1 MESFALVSGKLEF
14 HLRRR
19 TQDMPKRKKKKGR
32 GPEDMD
38 EMGGYPFDAAQL
50 PYLTELNPGELD
62 GLSGCLFSQ
71 RK

>member
-1 MESFALVSGKLEF
+1 
-14 HLRRR
+14 
-19 TQDMPKRKKKKGR
+19 MPKRKKKKGR